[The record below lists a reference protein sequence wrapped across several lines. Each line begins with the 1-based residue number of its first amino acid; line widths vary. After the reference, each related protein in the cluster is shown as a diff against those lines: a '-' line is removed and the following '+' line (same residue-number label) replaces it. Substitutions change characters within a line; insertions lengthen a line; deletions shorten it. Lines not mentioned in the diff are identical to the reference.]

1 VNILVVNWL
10 DRSNP
15 QAGGAETHL
24 HEIFG
29 RLSQW
34 GHDVTLLCS
43 GFHGAPSR
51 ERMDGMEV
59 HRIGGRMTFG
69 LHVPGYVRRSSELQ
83 GVDVVVE
90 DLNKVPVFMPI
101 WCRAPVVLLVH
112 HLFGGTA
119 FHEVSLPMALAT
131 WLLEQTV
138 PPVYRNTPVMT
149 VSESTALDL
158 QRRGMVW
165 EESVVVHNG
174 VDLEKFSPAPGEEK
188 WREPT
193 LLYLGRLKRYK
204 RVDLLLE
211 AVARLRKEGMAVRL
225 QVAGRGD
232 HEPELL
238 RLRQRLGLGNSV
250 EFLGYVSEEEKV
262 RLLRR
267 SWVHVLTSPKE
278 GWGISVMEA
287 AACATPTVASDS
299 PGLRDSVQHGKTG
312 LLVPHGDLAALA
324 GALRALL
331 ENAALRND
339 MAFAARRF
347 AEGFTWEAATRT
359 TEAFLK
365 RRVVG
370 TRPHP

>member
-1 VNILVVNWL
+1 VKILVVNWL

-29 RLSQW
+29 RLSEW
-34 GHDVTLLCS
+34 GHEVTLLCS
-43 GFHGAPSR
+43 GFQGAPRR

-69 LHVPGYVRRSSELQ
+69 LHVPGYVKRWWEFQ

-112 HLFGGTA
+112 HLFGRTA
-119 FHEVSLPMALAT
+119 FQEVSLPMALAT

-138 PPVYRNTPVMT
+138 PLVFRNTPVMT

-158 QRRGMVW
+158 RRRGMVW
-165 EESVVVHNG
+165 EEGVVVHNG
-174 VDLEKFSPAPGEEK
+174 VDLEKFSPTPGEEK
-188 WREPT
+188 CREPT

-232 HEPELL
+232 YEPELL
-238 RLRQRLGLGNSV
+238 RLRHRLGLGNSV

-324 GALRALL
+324 GAIRALL

-347 AEGFTWEAATRT
+347 AEGFTWEAAART

-365 RRVVG
+365 RRVAD

>member
-1 VNILVVNWL
+1 
-10 DRSNP
+10 
-15 QAGGAETHL
+15 
-24 HEIFG
+24 
-29 RLSQW
+29 
-34 GHDVTLLCS
+34 VTLLCS
-43 GFHGAPSR
+43 GFPGAPKR

-69 LHVPGYVRRSSELQ
+69 LHVPRHVRRSPELQ

-90 DLNKVPVFMPI
+90 DLNKVPVFMPF

-119 FHEVSLPMALAT
+119 FREVSFPLALAT
-131 WLLEQTV
+131 WLLERPV
-138 PPVYRNTPVMT
+138 PLVFRNAPVMT

-158 QRRGMVW
+158 RRRGMTW
-165 EESVVVHNG
+165 EECVVVHNG
-174 VDLEKFSPAPGEEK
+174 VDLERFRPAPGEGEF
-188 WREPT
+188 REPT

-211 AVARLRKEGMAVRL
+211 AVGRLRREGTAVRL
-225 QVAGRGD
+225 LVAGKGD
-232 HEPELL
+232 HESELL

-250 EFLGYVSEEEKV
+250 EFLGYVSEQEKV

-278 GWGISVMEA
+278 GWGISVLEA

-312 LLVPHGDLAALA
+312 LLVPHGDVEALA
-324 GALRALL
+324 GALSVLM
-331 ENAALRND
+331 ENAPLRKD
-339 MAFAARRF
+339 MGSAARRF
-347 AEGFTWEAATRT
+347 AEGFTWEAAART
-359 TEAFLK
+359 TEAFLR
-365 RRVVG
+365 RRVAAK
-370 TRPHP
+370 RPHPLLFSNTEE

>member
-1 VNILVVNWL
+1 MRILVVNWL

-29 RLSQW
+29 RLAGW
-34 GHDVTLLCS
+34 GHEVTLLCS
-43 GFHGAPSR
+43 GFPGAPER

-69 LHVPGYVRRSSELQ
+69 LHVPRYVKGSPELK
-83 GVDVVVE
+83 GVHVVVE
-90 DLNKVPVFMPI
+90 DLNKVPVYMPF

-112 HLFGGTA
+112 HLFGRAA
-119 FHEVSLPMALAT
+119 FQEASFPVALAT
-131 WLLEQTV
+131 WLLERPIPLV
-138 PPVYRNTPVMT
+138 FRKSSVMT
-149 VSESTALDL
+149 VSESTAQDL
-158 QRRGMVW
+158 RHRGMVW
-165 EESVVVHNG
+165 EEGVVVHNG
-174 VDLEKFSPAPGEEK
+174 VDLARFSPDPDQVEFQ
-188 WREPT
+188 EPT

-211 AVARLRKEGMAVRL
+211 AVARLRREGTEVRL
-225 QVAGRGD
+225 LVAGQGD
-232 HEPELL
+232 HESELL

-250 EFLGYVSEEEKV
+250 EFLGYVSETEKV

-267 SWVHVLTSPKE
+267 SWVHLLTSPKE

-287 AACATPTVASDS
+287 AACGTPTVASDS

-312 LLVPHGDLAALA
+312 LLVPHGDVEALT
-324 GALRALL
+324 GAIRALMGD
-331 ENAALRND
+331 ASLRND
-339 MAFAARRF
+339 MGSAARRF
-347 AEGFTWEAATRT
+347 AEGFTWDAAART
-359 TEAFLK
+359 TEAFLS
-365 RRVVG
+365 RQVAA